1 MKHRCIICLILVSQG
16 KSLFTENKS
25 LFPFYL
31 LLSLIPLQPSI
42 SKYKLTV
49 NIFKLATQ
57 LQGMGTRNRG
67 STSSMLST
75 LCKSPVGSVSNCA
88 PHLFQRKHGNNKQEE
103 KQETEL

>member
-57 LQGMGTRNRG
+57 LQGMGTRNRVEVVRAACCRHYVNHP
-67 STSSMLST
+67 S
-75 LCKSPVGSVSNCA
+75 A
-88 PHLFQRKHGNNKQEE
+88 A
-103 KQETEL
+103 